1 MAGANTLNFTD
12 AEWDKEVLQSDKPV
26 LVDFWAV
33 WCGPCRQIA
42 PLVDQL
48 ADENLGKVKV
58 GKLNVDEN
66 GQTAMRYQVRGIPT
80 LLLFKGGELVG
91 TRVGAAGKADLQKLI
106 DQHA

>member
-1 MAGANTLNFTD
+1 MAGTNTLNFTD
-12 AEWDKEVLQSDKPV
+12 AEWDKEVLQSETPV

-42 PLVDQL
+42 PMVDQL
-48 ADENLGKVKV
+48 ADENLGKIKV

-66 GQTAMRYQVRGIPT
+66 GGTAMRYQVRGIPT

-91 TRVGAAGKADLQKLI
+91 TRVGAASKADMQKLI